1 MVFLNF
7 GSTIEINGQVKYP
20 GVYVIENNKS
30 NLSEAIKLA
39 GGLLDDADKHGPTIF
54 RTYKNRGDISFEFD
68 KINSSASDSKSNP
81 ILFGGDVININR
93 LENTV
98 TIFKQATG
106 VDLYKTSQ
114 VGSEFQNFIY
124 QGNKSAKWYIKNF
137 SGGFQKFSNKRSVT
151 VTLPNKKTLGTKRFL
166 GINIYPK
173 VKPGSSIRVEIDDKK
188 QQRSLEPKE
197 KLDLET
203 TVAKSLSTLTSIL
216 SVILLVERL

>member
-1 MVFLNF
+1 M
-7 GSTIEINGQVKYP
+7 
-20 GVYVIENNKS
+20 
-30 NLSEAIKLA
+30 A
-39 GGLLDDADKHGPTIF
+39 GGLLEDADKHGATLF
-54 RTYKNRGDISFEFD
+54 RTYKNRGDISFELD
-68 KINSSASDSKSNP
+68 KITSSASDSKTNP

-106 VDLYKTSQ
+106 VDLYKTSED
-114 VGSEFQNFIY
+114 GSGFQNFIY

-151 VTLPNKKTLGTKRFL
+151 VTLPNKKTLGTRRFL

-173 VKPGSSIRVEIDDKK
+173 VKPGSSIRVEIDEQK

-203 TVAKSLSTLTSIL
+203 SLAKSLSTLTSIL